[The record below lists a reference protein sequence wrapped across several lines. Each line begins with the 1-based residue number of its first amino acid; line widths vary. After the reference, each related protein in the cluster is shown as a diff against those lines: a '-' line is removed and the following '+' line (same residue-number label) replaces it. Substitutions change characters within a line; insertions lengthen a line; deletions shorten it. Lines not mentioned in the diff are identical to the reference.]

1 MVNVKNFKLTDAEAR
16 RLCQLI
22 QLTADYRRENLQ
34 SWQKSNLD
42 SAGEVVQLL
51 EDIERVA
58 EKIRKELAG

>member
-1 MVNVKNFKLTDAEAR
+1 M
-16 RLCQLI
+16 CQLI

>member
-1 MVNVKNFKLTDAEAR
+1 MKKLVLTDVEAR

-22 QLTADYRRENLQ
+22 QLTADYRLENVRN
-34 SWQKSNLD
+34 WQKSNLD

-58 EKIRKELAG
+58 ERIEKELAG

>member
-1 MVNVKNFKLTDAEAR
+1 MKNLKLTDTEVR

>member
-1 MVNVKNFKLTDAEAR
+1 MKKFTLTDTEAR

>member
-1 MVNVKNFKLTDAEAR
+1 MKKVTLTEQEAR

-22 QLTADYRRENLQ
+22 QLTAGYRQENLH

-42 SAGEVVQLL
+42 SAGEVVKLL

-58 EKIRKELAG
+58 EKIEKELAG

>member
-1 MVNVKNFKLTDAEAR
+1 MKKIILTDTEAR

-22 QLTADYRRENLQ
+22 QLTAGCRQESLQ
-34 SWQKSNLD
+34 SWQKSDLD
-42 SAGEVVQLL
+42 SASEVVKLL

>member
-1 MVNVKNFKLTDAEAR
+1 MKKIILTGTEAR

-22 QLTADYRRENLQ
+22 QLTAGCRQESLQ
-34 SWQKSNLD
+34 SWQKSDLD
-42 SAGEVVQLL
+42 SASEVVQLL

>member
-1 MVNVKNFKLTDAEAR
+1 MKKLKLTNAEAR

>member
-1 MVNVKNFKLTDAEAR
+1 MKKIILTDTEVR

>member
-1 MVNVKNFKLTDAEAR
+1 MRKLTLTDTEVR

>member
-1 MVNVKNFKLTDAEAR
+1 MKKFTLTDTEAR

-42 SAGEVVQLL
+42 SASEVVQLL

>member
-1 MVNVKNFKLTDAEAR
+1 MKKFTLTDTEVR

-51 EDIERVA
+51 EDI
-58 EKIRKELAG
+58 KSSRKD

>member
-1 MVNVKNFKLTDAEAR
+1 MKNLKLTDRESR

-22 QLTADYRRENLQ
+22 KLTADYRRENLQ
-34 SWQKSNLD
+34 SWQKSDLD

-58 EKIRKELAG
+58 EKIKRELAG